1 MHSRAAPLLEARS
14 LRWRQASEVCG
25 HAVWGR
31 RPTRLHMQK
40 TRHSLFD
47 ELARLSVW
55 GVRCSRM
62 SNALIMVCGTIL
74 MGIGVLLSLTV
85 VFVFPG
91 ALIVFV
97 GLAVIG
103 YALYRMFSPEY
114 EVMRAEKERRKK
126 S

>member
-1 MHSRAAPLLEARS
+1 
-14 LRWRQASEVCG
+14 
-25 HAVWGR
+25 
-31 RPTRLHMQK
+31 
-40 TRHSLFD
+40 
-47 ELARLSVW
+47 
-55 GVRCSRM
+55 M

-85 VFVFPG
+85 IFVFPG